1 MAKTKK
7 KLITDLDES
16 MPKRRKSKS
25 QDGEEGFSEPA
36 VDAGAGDDVTY
47 NMGDI
52 QVSDSDEGDDEFKKA
67 SQKVMVDAD
76 EDGEEDWVDEEL
88 NFKDEDIFLDMDQDF
103 DIDNPYSDED

>member
-25 QDGEEGFSEPA
+25 QDGEESFSERA
-36 VDAGAGDDVTY
+36 VEAGAGDDVTY

-52 QVSDSDEGDDEFKKA
+52 QVSDSDEGDEDFKKA

-76 EDGEEDWVDEEL
+76 EDGQEDWVDEEL